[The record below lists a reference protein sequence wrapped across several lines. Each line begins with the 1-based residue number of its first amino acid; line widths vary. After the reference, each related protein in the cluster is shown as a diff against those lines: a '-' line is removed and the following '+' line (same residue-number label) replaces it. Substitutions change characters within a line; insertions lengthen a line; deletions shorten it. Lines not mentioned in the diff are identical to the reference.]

1 MSIIFSDLDNTLLF
15 DKKIKEKDLLAI
27 EEWKEKGNLFALST
41 GRGKVMM
48 TEVFERYPNLC
59 DYYILN
65 NGALILDKD
74 KKILK
79 EAYIPKDIVF
89 EILNHL
95 DEKEYTIA
103 IETTKNLY
111 SFGKYEDDICPEV
124 GDMAIEIKKAQIN
137 DIKEKIIFLNC
148 APKDGSLD
156 KAIYIEKLLKK
167 YFSDKVSIFRN
178 KHWVDVVALFQ
189 SKGEGINSLITIK
202 ELSNESIYVIG
213 DSLNDISMFDKYQN
227 SFTFSDSEEIVKN
240 KAKNIINDFSHM
252 VEKII

>member
-15 DKKIKEKDLLAI
+15 EGKIKGSDLEAI
-27 EEWKEKGNLFALST
+27 NNWKEKGNLFALST

-48 TEVFERYPNLC
+48 TEIFERYPDLC

-74 KKILK
+74 KNTLK
-79 EAYIPKDIVF
+79 EAYIPKDIVY
-89 EILNHL
+89 EILTCL
-95 DEKEYTIA
+95 DENEYTIA
-103 IETTKNLY
+103 IETSKNLY

-124 GDMAIEIKKAQIN
+124 GDMAIEISKKDIKN
-137 DIKEKIIFLNC
+137 IKEKIIFFNC

-156 KAIYIEKLLKK
+156 KAIYVEKLLQK
-167 YFSDKVSIFRN
+167 YFSNKVSIFRN

-189 SKGEGINSLITIK
+189 SKGEGINNLITIK

-213 DSLNDISMFDKYQN
+213 DSLNDLSMFEKYKN
-227 SFTFSDSEEIVKN
+227 SFTFNDSEEIVKT
-240 KAKNIINDFSHM
+240 KANTIVNAFSHM